1 MEPEMD
7 VNEENVIKVLNK
19 ADLIIRNS
27 NILDTEYRQKFNE
40 KHEFTDKPDLA
51 IERVDNYLEN
61 IEKSAIKAMA
71 EFALRDD
78 LKGSTDKDTTAT
90 AALEETFVVPDTP
103 EKSFQD
109 LNSTLQLE
117 QSYLEDSGSG
127 DKSVGSPTID
137 IMLGCDLLKFTQSGC
152 DDSRN
157 EYGDETTVC
166 NTPEKKKAT
175 FVSRSTMKS
184 VNKLPEDVVLKN
196 EFDRI
201 NLSNSCN
208 ITPNRS
214 IDLLDPMYQ
223 NSDQDMSSLSQL
235 YVEHVAEMSAKKT
248 ALGKLNGYGEANDRL
263 DEDEMSSTLNELYD
277 SRPSN
282 DSDTSKSTEKGLSKH
297 ISVTVSVRK
306 NATGANIV

>member
-103 EKSFQD
+103 EKSLQD

-117 QSYLEDSGSG
+117 HSYLEESGSG
-127 DKSVGSPTID
+127 DKSVGSPTLD
-137 IMLGCDLLKFTQSGC
+137 IMLGCDLLKFTQSGATILEM
-152 DDSRN
+152 STATKLL
-157 EYGDETTVC
+157 YATLQ
-166 NTPEKKKAT
+166 KKRK
-175 FVSRSTMKS
+175 R
-184 VNKLPEDVVLKN
+184 
-196 EFDRI
+196 
-201 NLSNSCN
+201 LSF
-208 ITPNRS
+208 
-214 IDLLDPMYQ
+214 LDP
-223 NSDQDMSSLSQL
+223 
-235 YVEHVAEMSAKKT
+235 
-248 ALGKLNGYGEANDRL
+248 
-263 DEDEMSSTLNELYD
+263 
-277 SRPSN
+277 P
-282 DSDTSKSTEKGLSKH
+282 
-297 ISVTVSVRK
+297 
-306 NATGANIV
+306 